1 MCREDVSSRAL
12 YFRLLGYLRPYWKVA
27 LLSLVA
33 TVVLAATEP
42 LFPALMKP
50 LLDKGFSPESGF
62 GHPLLIPLGI
72 VGVFVLRS
80 IFSFFSSYGFSWIS
94 NQVVT
99 DIREEMYRHMVRLPL
114 SYFQANA
121 SSVPLTKIA
130 YDVNGV
136 SSAATNVVVTV
147 LRDGLGVV
155 GLLLWLLWL
164 NWQLT
169 LVCFALIPAVAWAM
183 RTFSWR
189 LRLASRGAQE
199 ATALM
204 VESLQETSHC
214 ARVIKVFGGEEQEA
228 QRFSRIN
235 YQVRRQNMRQAVAAA
250 ATSPITHVFASIA
263 LAAVVYVA
271 LVQSKS
277 GKSSVGDFV
286 SFITALLMLLAPLRR
301 LADINAPLQRGL
313 AAAES
318 VFHLLDER
326 LEADQGTVAPE
337 RVEGRIDFEGVGFR
351 YVGAER
357 DALAD
362 VSLSVAPGQT
372 VALVGQS
379 GGGKSTLATLVPR
392 FYAPDSGRI
401 LLDGIDLQ
409 QYSLAGLRRHIGY
422 VSQDVLLFNDTVAGN
437 IAYGAMRQA
446 SREHIRAA
454 AQAAH
459 ALEFIEALPQ
469 GFDTPIGEHGT
480 RLSGGQRQR
489 LAIARALLKNAPIL
503 ILDEATSALDN
514 ESERA
519 VQEALDTLMKGR
531 TTLVIAHRLSTVE
544 HADQIVV
551 LNRGRIV
558 EQGTHGQ
565 LLAKE
570 GAYAALYRNQLAT
583 GEAL

>member
-1 MCREDVSSRAL
+1 MSREDVSSRVL

-33 TVVLAATEP
+33 TIVLAATEP

-50 LLDKGFSPESGF
+50 LLDKGFAPENGF

-72 VGVFVLRS
+72 VGVIILRS

-99 DIREEMYRHMVRLPL
+99 DIREEMYRRMVRLPL

-271 LVQSKS
+271 LIQSKS
-277 GKSSVGDFV
+277 GQASVGDFV
-286 SFITALLMLLAPLRR
+286 TFITALLMLLAPLRR

-318 VFHLLDER
+318 VFHLLDEKP
-326 LEADQGTVAPE
+326 EADQGVHSPD
-337 RVEGRIDFEGVGFR
+337 RVEGRLDFEGVVFR
-351 YVGAER
+351 YAGAER
-357 DALAD
+357 DALAE
-362 VSLSVAPGQT
+362 VNLAVAPGQT

-392 FYAPDSGRI
+392 FYAPGSGRI
-401 LLDGIDLQ
+401 LLDGVDLQ
-409 QYSLAGLRRHIGY
+409 KYSLAGLRCHIGY

-446 SREHIRAA
+446 SREDIRAA

-519 VQEALDTLMKGR
+519 VQAALDTLMKGR

-544 HADQIVV
+544 NADKIVV
-551 LNRGRIV
+551 LSHGRV
-558 EQGTHGQ
+558 AEMGTHGE
-565 LLAKE
+565 LLARD
-570 GAYAALYRNQLAT
+570 GAYANLYRMQRVEE
-583 GEAL
+583 GR

>member
-1 MCREDVSSRAL
+1 MSREDVSSRAL

-33 TVVLAATEP
+33 TVILAATEP

-50 LLDKGFSPESGF
+50 LLDKGFAPENGF

-72 VGVFVLRS
+72 VGVFILRS

-99 DIREEMYRHMVRLPL
+99 DIREEMYRRMVRLPL

-228 QRFSRIN
+228 QRFSHIN

-271 LVQSKS
+271 LIQSKS
-277 GKSSVGDFV
+277 GQASVGDFV

-318 VFHLLDER
+318 VFHLLDEKP
-326 LEADQGTVAPE
+326 EADQGAHSPD
-337 RVEGRIDFEGVGFR
+337 RVEGRLDFEGVVFR
-351 YVGAER
+351 YAGAER
-357 DALAD
+357 DALAE
-362 VSLSVAPGQT
+362 VNLAVAPGQT

-392 FYAPDSGRI
+392 FYAPGSGRI
-401 LLDGIDLQ
+401 LLDGVDLQ

-446 SREHIRAA
+446 SQEDIRAA

-489 LAIARALLKNAPIL
+489 LAIARALLKNAPVL

-519 VQEALDTLMKGR
+519 VQAALDTLMKGR

-544 HADQIVV
+544 NADKIVV
-551 LNRGRIV
+551 LSHGRV
-558 EQGTHGQ
+558 AEMGTHGE
-565 LLAKE
+565 LLARE
-570 GAYAALYRNQLAT
+570 GAYANLYRMQRVEE
-583 GEAL
+583 GR

>member
-1 MCREDVSSRAL
+1 MCRKDVSSRAL

-50 LLDKGFSPESGF
+50 LLDKGFVPESGF

-72 VGVFVLRS
+72 VGVFILRS

-99 DIREEMYRHMVRLPL
+99 DIREEMYRRMVRLPL

-271 LVQSKS
+271 LIQSKS
-277 GKSSVGDFV
+277 GHASVGDFV

-351 YVGAER
+351 YAGAER

-446 SREHIRAA
+446 SREDIRAA
-454 AQAAH
+454 ALAAH

-519 VQEALDTLMKGR
+519 VQAALDTLMKGR

-544 HADQIVV
+544 NADIIVV
-551 LNRGRIV
+551 LSHGCIA
-558 EQGTHGQ
+558 EMGTHGE
-565 LLAKE
+565 LLARD
-570 GAYAALYRNQLAT
+570 GAYANLYRMQRVEE
-583 GEAL
+583 GR

>member
-1 MCREDVSSRAL
+1 MSREDVSSRAL

-50 LLDKGFSPESGF
+50 LLDKGFAPESGF
-62 GHPLLIPLGI
+62 GHPLLVPLGI
-72 VGVFVLRS
+72 VGVFILRS

-99 DIREEMYRHMVRLPL
+99 DIREEMYRRMVRLPL
-114 SYFQANA
+114 SYFQSNA

-183 RTFSWR
+183 RIFSWR

-271 LVQSKS
+271 LIQSKS
-277 GKSSVGDFV
+277 GQASVGDFV

-318 VFHLLDER
+318 VFHLLDEKP
-326 LEADQGTVAPE
+326 EADRGTHSPD
-337 RVEGRIDFEGVGFR
+337 RVEGRLDFEGVVFR
-351 YVGAER
+351 YAGAER
-357 DALAD
+357 DALAE
-362 VSLSVAPGQT
+362 VNLAVAPGQT

-392 FYAPDSGRI
+392 FYAPGSGRI
-401 LLDGIDLQ
+401 LLDGVDLQ
-409 QYSLAGLRRHIGY
+409 QYSLAGLRCHIGY

-446 SREHIRAA
+446 SREDIRAA

-519 VQEALDTLMKGR
+519 VQAALDTLMKGR

-583 GEAL
+583 GDAL

>member
-1 MCREDVSSRAL
+1 MSREDVSSRAL

-50 LLDKGFSPESGF
+50 LLDKGFAPENGF

-72 VGVFVLRS
+72 VGVFILRS

-99 DIREEMYRHMVRLPL
+99 DIREEMYRRMVRLPL

-214 ARVIKVFGGEEQEA
+214 ARVVKVFGGEEQEA

-271 LVQSKS
+271 LIQSKS
-277 GKSSVGDFV
+277 GQASVGDFV

-392 FYAPDSGRI
+392 FYAPDRGRI

-446 SREHIRAA
+446 SREDIRAA
-454 AQAAH
+454 AHAAH

-519 VQEALDTLMKGR
+519 VQAALDSLMKGR

-544 HADQIVV
+544 NADKIVV
-551 LNRGRIV
+551 LSHGRV
-558 EQGTHGQ
+558 AEMGTHGE
-565 LLAKE
+565 LLARN
-570 GAYAALYRNQLAT
+570 GTYANLYRMQRVEE
-583 GEAL
+583 GR

>member
-1 MCREDVSSRAL
+1 MSREDVSSRAL

-50 LLDKGFSPESGF
+50 LLDKGFAPEGGF

-72 VGVFVLRS
+72 VGVFILRS

-99 DIREEMYRHMVRLPL
+99 DIREEMYRRMVRLPL

-189 LRLASRGAQE
+189 LRVASRGAQE

-271 LVQSKS
+271 LIQSKS
-277 GKSSVGDFV
+277 GQASVGDFV

-318 VFHLLDER
+318 VFHLLDEK
-326 LEADQGTVAPE
+326 LEADQGTHSPE
-337 RVEGRIDFEGVGFR
+337 RVEGRLDFEGVGFR
-351 YVGAER
+351 YAGAER
-357 DALAD
+357 DALAE
-362 VSLSVAPGQT
+362 VNLAVAPGQT

-392 FYAPDSGRI
+392 FYAPGSGRI

-446 SREHIRAA
+446 SREDIRAA

-519 VQEALDTLMKGR
+519 VQAALDTLMKGR

-544 HADQIVV
+544 NADRIVV
-551 LNRGRIV
+551 LSHGRV
-558 EQGTHGQ
+558 AETGTHGE
-565 LLAKE
+565 LLARE
-570 GAYAALYRNQLAT
+570 GAYANLYRMQRVEE
-583 GEAL
+583 GR

>member
-1 MCREDVSSRAL
+1 MSREDVSSRAL

-50 LLDKGFSPESGF
+50 LLDKGFAPENGF

-72 VGVFVLRS
+72 VGVFILRS

-99 DIREEMYRHMVRLPL
+99 DIREEMYRRMVRLPL

-271 LVQSKS
+271 LIQSKS
-277 GKSSVGDFV
+277 GQASVGDFV

-318 VFHLLDER
+318 VFHLLDEKP
-326 LEADQGTVAPE
+326 EADQGAHSPD
-337 RVEGRIDFEGVGFR
+337 RVEGRLDFEGVVFR
-351 YVGAER
+351 YAGEER
-357 DALAD
+357 DALAE
-362 VSLSVAPGQT
+362 VNLAVAPGQT

-392 FYAPDSGRI
+392 FYAPGSGRI
-401 LLDGIDLQ
+401 LLDGVDLQ

-446 SREHIRAA
+446 SQEDIRAA

-489 LAIARALLKNAPIL
+489 LAIARALLKNAPVL

-519 VQEALDTLMKGR
+519 VQAALDTLMKGR

-544 HADQIVV
+544 NADKIVV
-551 LNRGRIV
+551 LSHGRV
-558 EQGTHGQ
+558 AEMGTHGE
-565 LLAKE
+565 LLARE
-570 GAYAALYRNQLAT
+570 GAYANLYRMQRVEE
-583 GEAL
+583 GR

>member
-1 MCREDVSSRAL
+1 MSREDVSSRAL

-33 TVVLAATEP
+33 TVILAATEP

-50 LLDKGFSPESGF
+50 LLDKGFAPENGF

-72 VGVFVLRS
+72 VGVFILRS

-99 DIREEMYRHMVRLPL
+99 DIREEMYRRMVRLPL

-271 LVQSKS
+271 LIQSKS
-277 GKSSVGDFV
+277 GQASVGDFV

-318 VFHLLDER
+318 VFHLLDEQ
-326 LEADQGTVAPE
+326 LEADQGTHSPE
-337 RVEGRIDFEGVGFR
+337 RVEGRLDFEGVGFR
-351 YVGAER
+351 YAGAER

-392 FYAPDSGRI
+392 FYAPGSGRI
-401 LLDGIDLQ
+401 LLDGVDLQ

-446 SREHIRAA
+446 SREDIRAA

-459 ALEFIEALPQ
+459 ALEFIEALPR

-544 HADQIVV
+544 NADKIVV
-551 LNRGRIV
+551 LSHGRV
-558 EQGTHGQ
+558 AEMGTHGE
-565 LLAKE
+565 LLAWD
-570 GAYAALYRNQLAT
+570 GAYANLYRMQRVEE
-583 GEAL
+583 GR

>member
-1 MCREDVSSRAL
+1 MSREDVSSRAL

-50 LLDKGFSPESGF
+50 LLDKGFAPENGF

-72 VGVFVLRS
+72 VGVFILRS

-99 DIREEMYRHMVRLPL
+99 DIREEMYRRMVRLPL

-271 LVQSKS
+271 LIQSKA
-277 GKSSVGDFV
+277 GQASVGDFV

-318 VFHLLDER
+318 VFHLLDEKP
-326 LEADQGTVAPE
+326 EADQGAHSPD
-337 RVEGRIDFEGVGFR
+337 RVEGRLDFEGVVFR
-351 YVGAER
+351 YAGAER
-357 DALAD
+357 DALAE
-362 VSLSVAPGQT
+362 VNLAVAPGQT

-392 FYAPDSGRI
+392 FYAPGSGRI
-401 LLDGIDLQ
+401 LLDSVDLQ
-409 QYSLAGLRRHIGY
+409 QYSLAGLRCHIGY

-446 SREHIRAA
+446 SREDIRAA

-583 GEAL
+583 GETL